1 MLKERFEELVFA
13 IVAAA
18 GKSQRFGGLKKQFLK
33 ISNKHILE
41 LSVEKL
47 LLCGINV
54 VAVATS
60 KSDINIAKKILN
72 KFKEKTIFLEGGKTR
87 QETVKKAFLTCRK
100 KFKYAKTVLIHD
112 AARPFF
118 DVETVKKLIE
128 TAKEKKA
135 AILACPIYDTI
146 KYVKN
151 NKVKQTLNR
160 DNVFVVQTPQ
170 AFSASLYEKA
180 LKLTENLNL
189 KLTDDS
195 SLLEQ
200 INVKVSL
207 VKSSTYNFKITTKED
222 LKYAEFLFL
231 KEEQKYV

>member
-1 MLKERFEELVFA
+1 MFA

-18 GKSQRFGGLKKQFLK
+18 GKSQRFGGVKKQFLK
-33 ISNKHILE
+33 IYKKYILE

-47 LLCGINV
+47 LLCGVKVI
-54 VAVATS
+54 AVATS
-60 KSDINIAKKILN
+60 KSDINTAKKILN

-87 QETVKKAFLTCRK
+87 QETIKKSFLTCRK
-100 KFKYAKTVLIHD
+100 KFKYARTVLIHD

-118 DVETVKKLIE
+118 EVKYVKKLIE

-135 AILACPIYDTI
+135 AILACPVYDTV
-146 KYVKN
+146 KYVEN
-151 NKVKQTLNR
+151 NKIKHTLNR
-160 DNVFVVQTPQ
+160 NKIFVAQTPQ
-170 AFSASLYEKA
+170 AFSTNLYEKA

-189 KLTDDS
+189 KITDDS

-200 INVKVSL
+200 INFKVSL
-207 VKSSTYNFKITTKED
+207 VKSSAYNFKITTKDD

-231 KEEQKYV
+231 KEEQKICLE